1 MRTMDWDPDGDEENG
16 LMRGGG
22 GMGGSSGSVG
32 EVEDVHSWL
41 GESIIVSVVSCC
53 CVVDA
58 MIIRGRP
65 ELAMQY
71 ARTARLLLITAT
83 AITVILYL
91 VALFLVLLLFLPL

>member
-1 MRTMDWDPDGDEENG
+1 MDWDPDGDEENG

-41 GESIIVSVVSCC
+41 GESIIVS
-53 CVVDA
+53 VVDA